1 MRHPFIKLFHLFS
14 FLQMPNDCTVV
25 DLEFFGIFSC
35 SCKMISF
42 HDPFS
47 WLLSTSDGQ
56 PLCLLSSRLSFCL
69 QNFLK
74 HPCTIHLLAVPGP
87 NVFLMLQVF
96 SAALQL
102 IWNLNKLLGFAF
114 CLTSFPKSKINIKYK
129 ASNVISRKQ
138 TNKPKAR
145 NVH

>member
-1 MRHPFIKLFHLFS
+1 MRHPVITLFHLFN
-14 FLQMPNDCTVV
+14 FLQMSNDCRMV
-25 DLEFFGIFSC
+25 DLEFFGVFSC
-35 SCKMISF
+35 SCNRFSF

-74 HPCTIHLLAVPGP
+74 HPCTVHLLAVPGP
-87 NVFLMLQVF
+87 NVFLMLQVV
-96 SAALQL
+96 SAASWL
-102 IWNLNKLLGFAF
+102 ILNLNKLLGFAF
-114 CLTSFPKSKINIKYK
+114 CLTSLPKSKINIKYK
-129 ASNVISRKQ
+129 ASNVISK
-138 TNKPKAR
+138 KKKKLKVR